1 MRAEVTADNTSI
13 RVSWEWSHDG
23 VPMCVDRVRVHYQPE
38 GGSLMMYT
46 VDNAT
51 ATSATLPNLQ
61 CSTEYTIW
69 VHAGGGLNDTR
80 SVPRMVSL
88 PARGTCTS
96 YVTYLYIHSAQSRD
110 CVAHSQNPKI
120 AHYTIL

>member
-1 MRAEVTADNTSI
+1 
-13 RVSWEWSHDG
+13 
-23 VPMCVDRVRVHYQPE
+23 
-38 GGSLMMYT
+38 MYT

-80 SVPRMVSL
+80 SVPTMVSL

-96 YVTYLYIHSAQSRD
+96 YVTYLYIPR
-110 CVAHSQNPKI
+110 NLEI
-120 AHYTIL
+120 ALRVLRIPRLHTIVYCNFL